1 VPGKTSREEVLR
13 LCGMEVEEE
22 ERRDQ
27 PDRRVLIYHGWRA
40 VPQTRRRM
48 KWVATV
54 EAWNIFVQEARFEIE
69 RDVVKDV
76 QVRIRR
82 SRGHD
87 PEPPA

>member
-1 VPGKTSREEVLR
+1 VPV
-13 LCGMEVEEE
+13 
-22 ERRDQ
+22 
-27 PDRRVLIYHGWRA
+27 
-40 VPQTRRRM
+40 TRRRM

-54 EAWNIFVQEARFEIE
+54 EAWEVVVQEAGIELE

-82 SRGHD
+82 SRGPQ